1 MRFDV
6 RALDPASRAVL
17 STRLEA
23 LDEHDARA
31 QLAARQLTPISLRP
45 ASRLAWQPRD
55 EAFPVLLFAQELHAL
70 VGAGLSLIESLE
82 AFVEKEREP
91 AARAVL
97 ERLVVALREG
107 RRFSAALRAQGER
120 FPPLFV
126 GIVEAAESTGEL
138 PSALERYV
146 AYAQRLQALRQRVV
160 SAVIYP
166 AILLTVGGLV
176 GLFLMGWVVPR
187 FASVYRSGNRALP
200 WGSQLLLDWGEFAGQ
215 HAGALLAG
223 LVLVVVAAVLWL
235 RAVAA
240 RGGLAR
246 LAAPLAKSVP
256 GVARWLEL
264 LTLSRLFL
272 TLGLLLR
279 GGLPLPQALALVRS
293 VLPPQR
299 AAAIDIVST
308 RIAEGWPLSQAMDAA
323 GLNTPISLRFVRAG
337 ERSGQ
342 VAEMLHRA
350 AVYHDAETARWV
362 ERFSRIFEPV
372 LMAVIGAVIG
382 LIVLLL
388 YMPIFDLA
396 GSLQ

>member
-1 MRFDV
+1 MRFDI
-6 RALDPASRAVL
+6 RALDPVSRAVL

-45 ASRLAWQPRD
+45 ASRLALRRRD

-70 VGAGLSLIESLE
+70 VSAGLSLIESLE
-82 AFVEKEREP
+82 AFVEKERAP

-97 ERLVVALREG
+97 ERLVAALREG
-107 RRFSAALRAQGER
+107 RRFSAALRAQGDR

-146 AYAQRLQALRQRVV
+146 TYAQRLQVLRQRVI
-160 SAVIYP
+160 SAAIYP

-176 GLFLMGWVVPR
+176 GVFLLGWVVPR
-187 FASVYRSGNRALP
+187 FAAVYRSGNRALP

-215 HAGALLAG
+215 HAGALLG
-223 LVLVVVAAVLWL
+223 GLVVVIAALVLWL

-246 LAAPLAKSVP
+246 LAARVP

-323 GLNTPISLRFVRAG
+323 RLNTPISLRFVRAG

>member
-1 MRFDV
+1 MRFDI
-6 RALDPASRAVL
+6 RALDPATQAVL
-17 STRLEA
+17 STRIEA
-23 LDEHDARA
+23 LDENDARA

-45 ASRLAWQPRD
+45 AARLALQPRG

-70 VGAGLSLIESLE
+70 VAAGLTLIESLE
-82 AFVEKEREP
+82 AFVEKERAP

-97 ERLVVALREG
+97 QRLVAALREG
-107 RRFSAALRAQGER
+107 RRFSAALRAQGEL

-138 PSALERYV
+138 ASALERYV
-146 AYAQRLQALRQRVV
+146 AYAQRLQVLRQRVI
-160 SAVIYP
+160 SAAIYP

-176 GLFLMGWVVPR
+176 GLFLLGWVVPR
-187 FASVYRSGNRALP
+187 FAAVYRSGNRELP
-200 WGSQLLLDWGEFAGQ
+200 WGSQLLLGWGEFAGQ
-215 HAGALLAG
+215 HGGALLGA
-223 LVLVVVAAVLWL
+223 LVVVVAALVLWL

-246 LAAPLAKSVP
+246 LAARVP
-256 GVARWLEL
+256 GVAGWLEL

-279 GGLPLPQALALVRS
+279 GGLSLPQALTLVRS

-299 AAAIDIVST
+299 AAAIDTVST
-308 RIAEGWPLSQAMDAA
+308 RIAEGWPLSQAMEAA

-372 LMAVIGAVIG
+372 LMAIIGAVIG

>member
-1 MRFDV
+1 
-6 RALDPASRAVL
+6 
-17 STRLEA
+17 
-23 LDEHDARA
+23 
-31 QLAARQLTPISLRP
+31 LAARQLTPISLRP
-45 ASRLAWQPRD
+45 AGFALRPR
-55 EAFPVLLFAQELHAL
+55 ESAFPVLLFAQELHAL
-70 VGAGLSLIESLE
+70 VSAGLSLIESLE

-97 ERLVVALREG
+97 ERLVAALREG

-160 SAVIYP
+160 SAAIYP

-176 GLFLMGWVVPR
+176 GLFLLGWVVPR

-200 WGSQLLLDWGEFAGQ
+200 WGSQILLDWGEFAGQ
-215 HAGALLAG
+215 HAGALLGG
-223 LVLVVVAAVLWL
+223 LVVVVAAIALWL

-246 LAAPLAKSVP
+246 LAARVP
-256 GVARWLEL
+256 GVSRWLEL

-279 GGLPLPQALALVRS
+279 GGLPLPQALVLVRS
-293 VLPPQR
+293 VLPAQR
-299 AAAIDIVST
+299 AAAVDIVNA
-308 RIAEGWPLSQAMDAA
+308 RIAEGWPLSQAMEAA

>member
-1 MRFDV
+1 MLFDI
-6 RALDPASRAVL
+6 RALDPASHAVL
-17 STRLEA
+17 STSLEA
-23 LDEHDARA
+23 LDESDARA
-31 QLAARQLTPISLRP
+31 QLAQRRLTPISLRP
-45 ASRLAWQPRD
+45 RSRLAWGLRR
-55 EAFPVLLFAQELHAL
+55 ESFEVLLFAQELHAL
-70 VGAGLSLIESLE
+70 VSAGLSLIEALE
-82 AFVEKEREP
+82 AFVEKERAP

-97 ERLVVALREG
+97 VRLVAALREG
-107 RRFSAALRAQGER
+107 HRFSAALRQQGGV

-146 AYAQRLQALRQRVV
+146 AYAQRLQALRQRVL
-160 SAVIYP
+160 SAAIYP

-176 GLFLMGWVVPR
+176 GLFLLGWVVPR
-187 FASVYRSGNRALP
+187 FSSVYRSGNRALP
-200 WGSQLLLDWGEFAGQ
+200 WGSQVLLDWGEFAGQ
-215 HAGALLAG
+215 HALGLLGGLVILLLA
-223 LVLVVVAAVLWL
+223 LALWL

-246 LAAPLAKSVP
+246 LAARVP

-279 GGLPLPQALALVRS
+279 GGLPLPQALGLVRS

-299 AAAIDIVST
+299 AAAIDVVVM
-308 RIAEGWPLSQAMDAA
+308 RIGEGWPLSQAMEAA

-350 AVYHDAETARWV
+350 ALYHDAETARWV

-372 LMAVIGAVIG
+372 LMAAIGAVIG

>member
-1 MRFDV
+1 MRFDI
-6 RALDPASRAVL
+6 RALDPVSRAVL

-45 ASRLAWQPRD
+45 AGRLALRRRD

-70 VGAGLSLIESLE
+70 VSAGLSLIESLE
-82 AFVEKEREP
+82 AFVEKERAP

-97 ERLVVALREG
+97 ERLVAALREG
-107 RRFSAALRAQGER
+107 RRFSAALRAQGDR

-146 AYAQRLQALRQRVV
+146 SYAQRLQVLRQRVI
-160 SAVIYP
+160 SAAIYP

-176 GLFLMGWVVPR
+176 GVFLLGWVVPR

-223 LVLVVVAAVLWL
+223 LVVVVAALVLWL

-240 RGGLAR
+240 RGGLGR
-246 LAAPLAKSVP
+246 LAARVP

>member
-1 MRFDV
+1 
-6 RALDPASRAVL
+6 
-17 STRLEA
+17 
-23 LDEHDARA
+23 
-31 QLAARQLTPISLRP
+31 
-45 ASRLAWQPRD
+45 
-55 EAFPVLLFAQELHAL
+55 
-70 VGAGLSLIESLE
+70 
-82 AFVEKEREP
+82 
-91 AARAVL
+91 
-97 ERLVVALREG
+97 
-107 RRFSAALRAQGER
+107 
-120 FPPLFV
+120 
-126 GIVEAAESTGEL
+126 
-138 PSALERYV
+138 
-146 AYAQRLQALRQRVV
+146 VV
-160 SAVIYP
+160 SAAIYP

-176 GLFLMGWVVPR
+176 GLFLLGWVVPR

-200 WGSQLLLDWGEFAGQ
+200 WGSQILLDWGEFAGQ
-215 HAGALLAG
+215 HAGALLGG
-223 LVLVVVAAVLWL
+223 LVVVVAAIALWL

-246 LAAPLAKSVP
+246 LAARVP
-256 GVARWLEL
+256 GVSRWLEL

-279 GGLPLPQALALVRS
+279 GGLPLPQALVLVRS
-293 VLPPQR
+293 VLPAQR
-299 AAAIDIVST
+299 AAAVDIVNA
-308 RIAEGWPLSQAMDAA
+308 RIAEGWPLSQAMEAA